1 MTYINKFEIF
11 LSTESGNENI
21 KIKVLEPSML
31 LLVAET
37 DSVYIVKVTLS
48 DISDISHSFYF
59 MTLNYR

>member
-11 LSTESGNENI
+11 LSTDSGNENI

-48 DISDISHSFYF
+48 DISQHYISFHDGYIDK
-59 MTLNYR
+59 T